1 MTLELIPNGDL
12 IFKGPFNVVSTTT
25 LKLSNSANERLA
37 YKIKTTAPKRY
48 CVKPNSG
55 FLDPHATA
63 NIQVM
68 LQPQAAGQ
76 PDDRTK
82 HKFMV
87 QWVAVPNTYTEDV
100 DNFWKQDVK
109 TLNVQDSKLK
119 CIFADE
125 PPAAVVPN
133 DSHGQ
138 RELEASTSR
147 ATESTTATENRVQQT
162 APTSSTVFNPRSS
175 PVTPRATNPFQTQNQ
190 DRPQD
195 ASDDS
200 YRSRLKQEI
209 DRLKDEN
216 ETLRERLKQQESGLR
231 QRTTGGNP
239 VVNQHKSN
247 QQQQTG
253 PVIFGIALTEQ
264 ILLVAFVIALLF
276 GFSLGYFL
284 FSCSN

>member
-1 MTLELIPNGDL
+1 MTLELIPNSDL
-12 IFKGPFNVVSTTT
+12 IFKGPFNVVSTTA

-55 FLDPHATA
+55 FLDAHATA

-87 QWVAVPNTYTEDV
+87 QWVAVPNTYTDDV
-100 DNFWKQDVK
+100 DNFWKQDLK
-109 TLNVQDSKLK
+109 TLNVQESKLK

-125 PPAAVVPN
+125 QPAPVVPH
-133 DSHGQ
+133 DSHGN
-138 RELEASTSR
+138 RELD

-162 APTSSTVFNPRSS
+162 APTPSTVFNPRSS
-175 PVTPRATNPFQTQNQ
+175 PITSRVTNPVQPPIQ

-195 ASDDS
+195 AGDDS
-200 YRSRLKQEI
+200 NKSRLKQEI

-216 ETLRERLKQQESGLR
+216 ESLRERLKQQESGLR

-239 VVNQHKSN
+239 VVNQSKSN
-247 QQQQTG
+247 QQKG
-253 PVIFGIALTEQ
+253 PVIFGIAVTEQ
-264 ILLVAFVIALLF
+264 LLLVAFVIALLF

>member
-1 MTLELIPNGDL
+1 MTLELIPNSDL

-25 LKLSNSANERLA
+25 LKLANSGNERLA

-55 FLDPHATA
+55 FLDPQATA

-87 QWVAVPNTYTEDV
+87 QWVAVPTNYTEDV
-100 DNFWKQDVK
+100 DNFWKQDLK

-119 CIFADE
+119 CTFADE
-125 PPAAVVPN
+125 QPAAVVPN
-133 DSHGQ
+133 DSHGN
-138 RELEASTSR
+138 RELNAADS
-147 ATESTTATENRVQQT
+147 TENRVQQQT
-162 APTSSTVFNPRSS
+162 ASTSGTFVTQRSS
-175 PVTPRATNPFQTQNQ
+175 PVTSRVTNTSQPQNQ

-195 ASDDS
+195 TGDDS
-200 YRSRLKQEI
+200 SKSRLKQEI

-216 ETLRERLKQQESGLR
+216 DSLKERLKQQESGLR
-231 QRTTGGNP
+231 QRTTTGNP
-239 VVNQHKSN
+239 VVNQYKSN
-247 QQQQTG
+247 QQQQNG
-253 PVIFGIALTEQ
+253 LVLFGLALTEQ
-264 ILLVAFVIALLF
+264 IVLVAFVVALLF